1 MPANLPPQH
10 YEEEKRLRS
19 ARTPKEKAEILE
31 NLLRLIPKHKGTEK
45 LQADLKRR
53 LSKARGK
60 EGKRSGGSRKG
71 DEHHVEKE
79 GAGQVVLA
87 GLPNVGKSQILD
99 ALTKASPQIAE
110 YPYSTLKPLSGM
122 GLFENVRIQ
131 LVDIPPLL
139 WEVTDSWVANILR
152 NADAICL
159 VVELVDDPVGQA
171 EILLEEMER
180 KKVPIL
186 RRDETRGE
194 LLGGV
199 HPKRLFMAGTKL
211 DLPWADEGAEALK
224 TAFDASYDVVNI
236 AVRDGVGTDAFLA
249 AAFQVL
255 DKVRVYA
262 KTPGRKPDRENP
274 FVFRKGTTVIEMARE
289 IHKDFEK
296 SYKTA
301 RIYSDDKYNGQ
312 RVGKDFAL
320 RDGDVIEL
328 VV

>member
-1 MPANLPPQH
+1 MPANLPPQY

-19 ARTPKEKAEILE
+19 ARTPEEKADILE
-31 NLLRLIPKHKGTEK
+31 TLLRLIPKHKGTEK

-60 EGKRSGGSRKG
+60 QGKKSGGSRKG

-99 ALTKASPQIAE
+99 SLTKATPQIAE

-122 GLFENVRIQ
+122 GLFENVRVQ

-159 VVELVDDPVGQA
+159 VVELVDDPVGQV
-171 EILLEEMER
+171 EILLEEMEQ
-180 KKVPIL
+180 KKVPVL
-186 RRDETRGE
+186 RRGE
-194 LLGGV
+194 APGEPVGGI

-211 DLPWADEGAEALK
+211 DLPGADEGAEALK
-224 TAFDASYDVVNI
+224 AAFDASYDVVNI

-249 AAFQVL
+249 AAFHVL
-255 DKVRVYA
+255 DKVRVYT
-262 KTPGRKPDRENP
+262 KTPGKKPDLDSP

-289 IHKDFEK
+289 IHKDFAK

-301 RIYSDDKYNGQ
+301 RIYSEDKYNGQ
-312 RVGKDFAL
+312 RVGKDFEL
-320 RDGDVIEL
+320 RDGDIIEL